1 MELKQL
7 EFFMAASDCGSLSKA
22 AARLYTT
29 QPNVSKVIGALEKE
43 LGSPLFERTSK
54 GLRLT
59 PYGKSIYAYAENILK
74 NASLMTNKSLAENH
88 LALNISTYPSNVIAW
103 LLVELFQKYPGMTL
117 EHHQGTVEEITN
129 HVARGISELGILYV
143 SKKQLNAFRHIISH
157 KKLEFIELGKKEACI
172 YVGPSSPYYSKESIS
187 IEALRRMRFV
197 RGLSD
202 YFSME
207 HNLEQV
213 NVGTVNSENLHPA
226 VYTNSEHFKTNLLL
240 KTDLV
245 ELGINISYS
254 DHQHYDIKNL
264 RIEGEDSYLTLGYV
278 IEKDHELTDLAQELI
293 AQLKSILEP

>member
-43 LGSPLFERTSK
+43 LGSALFERTSR

-74 NASLMTNKSLAENH
+74 NASLIANKSLAENH
-88 LALNISTYPSNVIAW
+88 FNLNISTYPSNVIAW
-103 LLVELFQKYPGMTL
+103 LLVELFQKYPAMTL

-157 KKLEFIELGKKEACI
+157 KKLEFVELGKKEACI
-172 YVGPSSPYYSKESIS
+172 YAGPSSPFYREESIS
-187 IEALRRMRFV
+187 IEALRRLRFV

-245 ELGINISYS
+245 ELGINISYPN
-254 DHQHYDIKNL
+254 HQHYDIKNL
-264 RIEGEDSYLTLGYV
+264 RIEGEDSFLTLGYV

>member
-43 LGSPLFERTSK
+43 LGNPLFERTSR

-59 PYGKSIYAYAENILK
+59 PYGKSIHAYAENILK
-74 NASLMTNKSLAENH
+74 NASLIANKSPAESH
-88 LALNISTYPSNVIAW
+88 VSLCLSTYPSNIIAW
-103 LLVELFQKYPGMTL
+103 FLVKIYQSHPHMTVQ
-117 EHHQGTVEEITN
+117 HHQGTVEEITN

-143 SKKQLNAFRHIISH
+143 SKKQLAAFRHIISH

-172 YVGPSSPYYSKESIS
+172 YAGPNSPVYSQESIS
-187 IEALRRMRFV
+187 IDALRKLRFV

-213 NVGTVNSENLHPA
+213 NVGTVHAENLHPA
-226 VYTNSEHFKTNLLL
+226 VYTNSEHFTTNLLL

-245 ELGINISYS
+245 ELGVNISYP
-254 DHQHYDIKNL
+254 DYQQYDIKNL
-264 RIEGEDSYLTLGYV
+264 SIEGEDSFLTLGYV
-278 IEKDHELTDLAQELI
+278 IEKDHELTELAQELI
-293 AQLKSILEP
+293 DQIKSILEP